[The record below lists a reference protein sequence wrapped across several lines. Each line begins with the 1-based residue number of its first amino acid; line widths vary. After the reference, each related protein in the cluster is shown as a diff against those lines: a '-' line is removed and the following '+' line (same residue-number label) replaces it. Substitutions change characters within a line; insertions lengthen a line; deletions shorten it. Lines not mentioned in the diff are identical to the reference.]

1 MRLRV
6 PDEVMRPLVP
16 VLRREDLRS
25 DGAKRAHDL
34 AMQPAMPRDHV
45 SSRPLMP
52 LLVNPAVF
60 LMHGPTGGPH
70 LVRSAR
76 DRLHLPLLPE
86 QDVRERVLVGPV
98 LARPP
103 GALSETRHRTVEP
116 AARQPAHRPVEG
128 VVFRLHAAYDATARM
143 PDRRHGTLTES
154 LCSLRSTRKA
164 QPSSLALMISTRF
177 SSSCKA
183 AMPSSKAIPDER
195 PFAISV
201 SSDASSENHRRPR
214 RASCPWCSGRGARD
228 RSLK

>member
-1 MRLRV
+1 MHRRV

-52 LLVNPAVF
+52 LLVNPTVL
-60 LMHGPTGGPH
+60 LMHGPTGGPR
-70 LVRSAR
+70 LVPSAR

-86 QDVRERVLVGPV
+86 QDVRESVLVGPV

-103 GALSETRHRTVEP
+103 GALSETRHGTAEP
-116 AARQPAHRPVEG
+116 AARQRAHRLVEG
-128 VVFRLHAAYDATARM
+128 VVFRLHAAHDALARM

-154 LCSLRSTRKA
+154 LRPVASLGG
-164 QPSSLALMISTRF
+164 
-177 SSSCKA
+177 A
-183 AMPSSKAIPDER
+183 A
-195 PFAISV
+195 
-201 SSDASSENHRRPR
+201 
-214 RASCPWCSGRGARD
+214 G
-228 RSLK
+228 